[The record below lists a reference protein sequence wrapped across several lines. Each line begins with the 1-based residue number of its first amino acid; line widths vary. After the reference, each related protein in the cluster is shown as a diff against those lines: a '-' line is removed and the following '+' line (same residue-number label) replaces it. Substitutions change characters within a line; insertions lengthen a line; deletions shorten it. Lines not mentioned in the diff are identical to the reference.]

1 LYVQGRAGGL
11 GLNSR
16 TGLALGC
23 RTSLILVPCGSTGRG
38 LALRSSA
45 GTVLRGSA
53 RRSLTLRVNASAVL
67 SGSTGHRLALRRGTG
82 PILLLRCL
90 PARLPLG
97 LSTGLALALRGT
109 GPLLPLR
116 LPRLARLA
124 AGRCF
129 LPSTLWPTKLIA
141 LASSLSNGLIPLDLA
156 ALGLTAI
163 NRSSAQAFS
172 PTAFAQPLPFGLAL
186 HSFAMLSTRRAP

>member
-1 LYVQGRAGGL
+1 MGGL
-11 GLNSR
+11 SLSGGR

-23 RTSLILVPCGSTGRG
+23 RASLILVLRGSTSRG
-38 LALRSSA
+38 LALRSST

-53 RRSLTLRVNASAVL
+53 RRGLALRVNASAVL
-67 SGSTGHRLALRRGTG
+67 RGSAGRRLALRGGTG
-82 PILLLRCL
+82 PILLLGCL

-97 LSTGLALALRGT
+97 LSTGLALALRSGT

-116 LPRLARLA
+116 LPRLARLG
-124 AGRCF
+124 AGRCL
-129 LPSTLWPTKLIA
+129 LPPTLRPAKLIA
-141 LASSLSNGLIPLDLA
+141 LASSLSNGLIPLDLT

-163 NRSSAQAFS
+163 NRSFALAFS
-172 PTAFAQPLPFGLAL
+172 PTAFAQALSSGLAL